1 MAYYNSPFHLID
13 SLFTAP
19 LGSQVYIVS
28 DSEYKAYK
36 QKQAVEEIRVLED
49 RAASY
54 ERTAL
59 HLRDQVK
66 ELQTKHELLPAA
78 EDK

>member
-1 MAYYNSPFHLID
+1 MSYYKSPFQIID

-36 QKQAVEEIRVLED
+36 QKQAVEEIAALEE

-54 ERTAL
+54 ERTAQ

-78 EDK
+78 EDI